1 MKKII
6 LILFSYL
13 FCFEISTDFGTF
25 IIDSEVI
32 TKPFQ
37 GGFNKPKIQWLDWD
51 NDGDDDLFILDEDGQ
66 IKFFENSES
75 CFETDNYSC
84 SFNLITTS
92 FQEINGI
99 SWFYIA
105 DFDLDGDFDMVTQ
118 NPDVLNQLLFY
129 DNDLNTLVPIGIISD
144 YQDDFVISDPVM
156 TPTFADIDNDGDL
169 DFFTGNVLGTITFYE
184 NIGFVDGKPK
194 FNFISEF
201 WEEIYIV
208 GSSFSQRHGASAINF
223 IDLDNDSDLDLC
235 WGVFYQQS
243 LYVVWN
249 YGTIDNPSMDNV
261 NITTQFPYNSP
272 VQTAGLNMPSFSD
285 IDNDMDM
292 DLFVTVLS
300 GAYGYQLINNFFFY
314 EKVDDF
320 VLRTSNF
327 IQTLDF
333 LSDINPVFIDI
344 DNDNDND
351 LFVGTDFDPSSLPWT
366 GKILMF
372 ENIGTDQYNQPIW
385 TYINDNLFQGDLGN
399 NLSINFADIDSDQDF
414 DAFIGN
420 YNGMV
425 QFHENVGTM
434 YNPDFLFIENI
445 SSIDLSGYSSPL
457 LIDID
462 NDSDFDLLVG
472 NIDGTLFYY
481 DNIGDQ
487 FAFNFSLVS
496 DNFQSIDVGS
506 RSSPTYYDFDGY
518 NDFDLLIGSENENIH
533 YYKNNSNEN
542 VLLFDRSY
550 EFNFPLLGINTSPEI
565 FFNEDYLG
573 IVVGVSTGGMF
584 YLNSDN
590 SLAGDINNDSFVN
603 IYDIVL
609 LIEHIIEN
617 YSYYG
622 ILDLNNDY
630 QINILD
636 VIILIDLI
644 FLTM

>member
-1 MKKII
+1 MKKNI

-13 FCFEISTDFGTF
+13 LCFEISTDFGTF
-25 IIDSEVI
+25 IIDSEII

-66 IKFFENSES
+66 IKFFENSGT

-118 NPDVLNQLLFY
+118 NPNDLNQLLFY
-129 DNDLNTLVPIGIISD
+129 NNDVNTLTPIGIISD

-184 NIGFVDGKPK
+184 NIGFIDEKPK

-201 WEEIYIV
+201 WEEIYII

-223 IDLDNDSDLDLC
+223 IDLDNDNDLDLC
-235 WGVFYQQS
+235 WGDFYQQS

-261 NITTQFPYNSP
+261 NITTQFPFNTP

-320 VLRTSNF
+320 VLKTSNF

-351 LFVGTDFDPSSLPWT
+351 LFVGTDFDPSTLPWI

-385 TYINDNLFQGDLGN
+385 TYINDNLFEGNLGN

-434 YNPDFLFIENI
+434 YSPNFLFIENI
-445 SSIDLSGYSSPL
+445 NNIDLSGYSSPL
-457 LIDID
+457 LIDLD
-462 NDSDFDLLVG
+462 YDSDFDLLVG

-481 DNIGDQ
+481 NNIGDP
-487 FAFNFSLVS
+487 FTFNFSLIS

-506 RSSPTYYDFDGY
+506 RSSPTYYDFDGD
-518 NDFDLLIGSENENIH
+518 NDLDLLIGSGNENIH

-550 EFNFPLLGINTSPEI
+550 EFDFPLLGLNTSPEI

-590 SLAGDINNDSFVN
+590 SLAGDINSDSFVN

-609 LIEHIIEN
+609 LIEHIIGN
-617 YSYYG
+617 YNYYG